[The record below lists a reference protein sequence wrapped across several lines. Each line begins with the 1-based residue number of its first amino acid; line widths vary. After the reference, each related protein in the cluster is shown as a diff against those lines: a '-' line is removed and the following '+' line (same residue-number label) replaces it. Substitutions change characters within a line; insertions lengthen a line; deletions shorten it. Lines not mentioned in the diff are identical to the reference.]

1 MKKESNRPKIIISLF
16 IIFLMISSVL
26 GFISVQSSSVK
37 TIKYKDLKF
46 KNIDDRWVT
55 IISNQQVSLKYSP
68 ESLPNNPTIITLND
82 LNSAQKIY
90 ITNNPQENTQEA
102 QSEFLGNLI
111 PFISPSLVQAC
122 SEDIPSC
129 SEKPLKTCQDATSSV
144 KIIQFKQSD
153 NIIVNYQDNCLLI
166 QGNNQ
171 DLIKKLDKLV
181 LYILGLK

>member
-1 MKKESNRPKIIISLF
+1 
-16 IIFLMISSVL
+16 MISSVL

-111 PFISPSLVQAC
+111 PF
-122 SEDIPSC
+122 
-129 SEKPLKTCQDATSSV
+129 
-144 KIIQFKQSD
+144 
-153 NIIVNYQDNCLLI
+153 
-166 QGNNQ
+166 
-171 DLIKKLDKLV
+171 
-181 LYILGLK
+181 